1 MIIKKPVQAPFLVR
15 DVTMKHTPHDAG
27 PLEVSAPIRRQIV
40 RIHLLEGT
48 KPETSLD
55 ADRVKSVEDE
65 LGVRIP
71 DDILAIMASGSKL
84 FCDTRKMRIEL
95 VLEHQRAVEESEG
108 PTDVFAVGEQP
119 DKIGYYVV
127 ENEWEVPPFLL
138 EYDAAQRSLSPWALE
153 NWMERK
159 IGDYRSGMLL
169 EGDHA
174 AQERAGAVP
183 SPEQVEAFVP
193 KLV

>member
-1 MIIKKPVQAPFLVR
+1 
-15 DVTMKHTPHDAG
+15 MKETPHEAG

-48 KPETSLD
+48 EPETSLD
-55 ADRVKSVEDE
+55 ADQVRAVEEE

-71 DDILAIMASGSKL
+71 DDILAIMTSGSKL
-84 FCDTRKMRIEL
+84 FCQTRKMRIEL
-95 VLEHQRAVEESEG
+95 VREHQRAVEESEG

-119 DKIGYYVV
+119 DKYGYYVV
-127 ENEWEVPPFLL
+127 ENDWEVPPFLL

-159 IGDYRSGMLL
+159 IGDYRSGLLL

-183 SPEQVEAFVP
+183 SQQQVEAFEP
-193 KLV
+193 GLV